1 MTTEHT
7 LLSYAGS
14 GAAIVECAFAW
25 ANLPVLVEDVDTS
38 PDSPTRARLAALNP
52 LVQVPVLLLPDG
64 SVLTQSLAILH
75 YIQDR
80 APSSGLI
87 PASDLE
93 VRARFYRWAVFLV
106 SAVYPTFTYGD
117 EPSQWVDG
125 EQATAR
131 LRESTDQH
139 RKTLWQELEA
149 AARAPW
155 FLGEERSA
163 IDLYIAVMRHWRP
176 RAAWFDAETPKLSA
190 IARRVAAL
198 PELASILARHFPPE
212 AGY

>member
-1 MTTEHT
+1 MTTDHT

-25 ANLPVLVEDVDTS
+25 AKMAVVVEDVDTS
-38 PDSPTRARLAALNP
+38 PESPTRARLMALNP
-52 LVQVPVLLLPDG
+52 LVQVPVLLRPDG

-87 PASDLE
+87 PGSGLE
-93 VRARFYRWAVFLV
+93 ARARFYRWAVFLV
-106 SAVYPTFTYGD
+106 SAVYPTFAYGD
-117 EPSQWVDG
+117 EPGQWVSG
-125 EQATAR
+125 EPAMAQ
-131 LRESTDQH
+131 LRESTDEH
-139 RKTLWQELEA
+139 RKTLWRELEA
-149 AARAPW
+149 AASAPW

-176 RAAWFDAETPKLSA
+176 RAAWFDSETPKLSA
-190 IARRVAAL
+190 IGQRVAAL
-198 PELASILARHFPPE
+198 PELASILARHFPPGSE
-212 AGY
+212 